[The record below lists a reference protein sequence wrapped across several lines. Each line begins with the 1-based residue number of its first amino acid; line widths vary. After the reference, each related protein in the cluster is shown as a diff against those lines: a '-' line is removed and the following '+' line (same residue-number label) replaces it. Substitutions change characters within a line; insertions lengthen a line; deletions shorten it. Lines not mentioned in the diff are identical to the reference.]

1 MKTLALLLASAATL
15 GLASQALAADVVY
28 SEPAPPVAMAPV
40 MTWTGL
46 YLGVQGGGAFNPD
59 NGDNLAIAPNF
70 GGAGATFLTN
80 AFGSSFSSEFES
92 SFLGGAHVGYDYQAG
107 RFVVGALADINA
119 LDISQRASAFS
130 NTPAVYTTERSLDY
144 LVTGRLR
151 AGYLVTD
158 SALLYATGGFAY
170 GEVDYGFGTNSPAV
184 TAAFPAI
191 SRADEDEWG
200 YSVGGGMEVKVT
212 QNVSFGAEY
221 LYTNLGDG
229 GSFTR
234 LNGGPFDGSGAAVI
248 AGQYTDFR
256 TRGDFDFHTVT
267 AKLSYR
273 FN

>member
-15 GLASQALAADVVY
+15 GLASQAIAADVVY
-28 SEPAPPVAMAPV
+28 AEPAAPVALAPV

-59 NGDNLAIAPNF
+59 NGDNLAVVPNF

-80 AFGSSFSSEFES
+80 AFGSNFNSEFQS
-92 SFLGGAHVGYDYQAG
+92 SFIGGAHIGYDYQVG
-107 RFVVGALADINA
+107 SFVVGALADINA
-119 LDISQRASAFS
+119 LDVAQRASAFS
-130 NTPAVYTTERSLDY
+130 NTPAVYTAERSLDY

-170 GEVDYGFGTNSPAV
+170 GEVDYRFGTNSPAV
-184 TAAFPAI
+184 TAAFPAFVN
-191 SRADEDEWG
+191 SDEDEWG

-212 QNVSFGAEY
+212 QNISFGAEY

-229 GSFTR
+229 NSSTR
-234 LNGGPFDGSGAAVI
+234 LNGGPFDGSGTAVI
-248 AGQYTDFR
+248 PGQFTDFR
-256 TRGDFDFHTVT
+256 SSGDFDFHTVT